1 MNKKIKENITR
12 IIGVILIIIGI
23 IAFNYINW
31 LALAF
36 FIPAIIMIL
45 ANKKLAQ
52 AEFRQFILT
61 FKKIP
66 EKKYFLITLY
76 DTLSWF
82 GLFFAT
88 YTIGTVMARQ
98 TEKIMPGIMMG
109 GPGGIAALL
118 AMTVAYFVVLL
129 SVSVIIYSAFKG
141 LIWLTIL
148 DKKIEWRY
156 FTKFSLLNAIWL
168 ALWIIPALVIAL
180 GLKPDYFLPVVI
192 AAAIIG
198 IHLTAI
204 MQYSFTK
211 KQAVLSSL
219 GNTFKIGIGKIKKFL
234 LPYSYMV
241 IVYMILL
248 NIFWVIPKAQNILT
262 FAMIL
267 ILMFYMAWYRQY
279 IAVLLGKMA

>member
-1 MNKKIKENITR
+1 MKRAIKENITR

-23 IAFNYINW
+23 IAFNYIRW

-88 YTIGTVMARQ
+88 YAIGTLMARQ

-109 GPGGIAALL
+109 GPGGIFALL
-118 AMTVAYFVVLL
+118 AMTVAYFAVLL
-129 SVSVIIYSAFKG
+129 LVSVIIYSAFKG

-156 FTKFSLLNAIWL
+156 FTKFSLLNAIWF
-168 ALWIIPALVIAL
+168 ALWIIPALVIAI
-180 GLKPDYFLPVVI
+180 GLKPAYFLPVVI
-192 AAAIIG
+192 AAAIID
-198 IHLTAI
+198 IHLTAV

-211 KQAVLSSL
+211 KQFIFSSL
-219 GNTFKIGIGKIKKFL
+219 GNTFKTGFGKIKQFL
-234 LPYSYMV
+234 LPYSYMAV
-241 IVYMILL
+241 VYMILL

-279 IAVLLGKMA
+279 MAVLLGKIT